1 MTEET
6 IVDNSE
12 PEILPLVEEPVEDKP
27 APKTFGLGW
36 RIVIVVLAVLIVG
49 FFVYPLIQGQPA
61 GSNTGEPAAL
71 GSAEEYFQLGNSHY
85 EAGQWGQ
92 AVAAYQQAITMD
104 PNYQPAYANLGVTYY
119 QQQQFDLAISQYK
132 KALELDPNDGE
143 VAYNLGALYVQ
154 QALSS
159 SDGQSPDLDLLNQ
172 AVEQLNTVVEGN
184 PDLAEPHFTL
194 GVAYLALDR
203 RAEATQAFE
212 TFLSLDTSGQ
222 DSQARGE
229 AERYLQLLQE
239 Q

>member
-1 MTEET
+1 MTDET
-6 IVDNSE
+6 VVDNAEPEPPPLASE
-12 PEILPLVEEPVEDKP
+12 PITAKP
-27 APKTFGLGW
+27 EAKTFGVGW
-36 RIVIVVLAVLIVG
+36 RIAIVLLAVIIVG

-61 GSNTGEPAAL
+61 ENNTGDTTAL
-71 GSAEEYFQLGNSHY
+71 SSAEEYFRLGNSHY
-85 EAGQWGQ
+85 EAGQWDQ
-92 AVAAYQQAITMD
+92 AVTAYKQAIAMD

-119 QQQQFDLAISQYK
+119 QQQQFELAVSQYK

-159 SDGQSPDLDLLNQ
+159 PDGQPDLELLNQ

-194 GVAYLALDR
+194 GVAYLALDK
-203 RAEATQAFE
+203 RAEATEAFE

-222 DSQARGE
+222 GSQARTE
-229 AERYLQLLQE
+229 AERYLQLLQG